1 MSVIT
6 LYPPIV
12 DTCTPVFLQGDS
24 CKIWFSYSPYM
35 DSLSD
40 KDKEKLFMQVSINQ
54 QDTNKTVLSK
64 DKWATGSAVF
74 KVSSAIEGTK
84 EFAHN
89 LSYVTIENS
98 DIRNGFATQQLY
110 KAQ

>member
-1 MSVIT
+1 MSDIT

-40 KDKEKLFMQVSINQ
+40 EEKEKLFMQVSINQ
-54 QDTNKTVLSK
+54 QDTNKTALSK
-64 DKWATGSAVF
+64 DKWSTGSAVF
-74 KVSSAIEGTK
+74 TVTSAIEETK
-84 EFAHN
+84 
-89 LSYVTIENS
+89 
-98 DIRNGFATQQLY
+98 
-110 KAQ
+110 KCAQT

>member
-40 KDKEKLFMQVSINQ
+40 KEKEKLF
-54 QDTNKTVLSK
+54 
-64 DKWATGSAVF
+64 
-74 KVSSAIEGTK
+74 
-84 EFAHN
+84 
-89 LSYVTIENS
+89 
-98 DIRNGFATQQLY
+98 
-110 KAQ
+110 